1 METERRRP
9 TSSIS
14 PQPSVRRD
22 LGAEDWR
29 ALPAALAGI
38 HASTRPRD
46 RIEVTIAS
54 GASLDEA
61 GEAFLI
67 AGGGFAPCAVRRRA
81 GRRALTL
88 LRMRTLADLVRPG
101 LRLLICGLNPSL
113 FSADAGIPFARPG
126 NRFWAAM
133 RAAGL
138 VERERDPH
146 QAFAR
151 GIGFTDLVKR
161 ATPAAAE
168 IRPAEYRAGLARLEW
183 ITRAFAPRAVC
194 FVGLDGWRR
203 AVDPKAQPGWTASG
217 LGGRP
222 AYLMPSTSG
231 RNARC
236 PPSELAAH
244 LARAASGP
252 SPRR

>member
-1 METERRRP
+1 MKTERRRP
-9 TSSIS
+9 TSSRS
-14 PQPSVRRD
+14 AQPSVPRD
-22 LGAEDWR
+22 LGAADWR
-29 ALPAALAGI
+29 ALPAALAAI
-38 HASTRPRD
+38 HASTKPRD

-54 GASLDEA
+54 GASLDQA

-67 AGGGFAPCAVRRRA
+67 EGGGFARCAVRRFA

-88 LRMRTLADLVRPG
+88 LRVRTLPDLVRPD

-146 QAFAR
+146 HAFAR
-151 GIGFTDLVKR
+151 GIGFTDLAKR
-161 ATPAAAE
+161 ATPSAAE
-168 IRPAEYRAGLARLEW
+168 LRPAEYRAGLARLEW
-183 ITRAFAPRAVC
+183 IAGAFAPRVVC

-203 AVDPKAQPGWTASG
+203 AVDPKARPGWTASG

-244 LARAASGP
+244 LARAAAGP